1 VMEPEEITDVPVT
14 VLPSEIEPPSDRPGS
29 EGSPHKHSRSLLT
42 RARLRRKQRRER
54 RSAAAEPPKIQS
66 Q

>member
-1 VMEPEEITDVPVT
+1 MEPEELADIPVMPRPPE
-14 VLPSEIEPPSDRPGS
+14 VEPTPARLVS
-29 EGSPHKHSRSLLT
+29 EGSPHKHSMSLLT

-54 RSAAAEPPKIQS
+54 RSAAAEPPNIQA